1 MRTGRVR
8 VCVEWLYTVY
18 AAVALCV
25 CLIVWT
31 PLALAL
37 PGRALRRRAGRL
49 AVRCALALAGVRV
62 RTTCREP
69 LPAGA
74 VVVVCNHASYLD
86 GPVLF
91 AALPPRFA
99 FVIKREAGHVPLMG
113 LVLRR
118 LGHEFVDRF
127 NRQRGAIDARR
138 ILRLAANGESIAFFP
153 EGTFVPEPGIGRFH
167 TGAFLTAVRAGVPV
181 VPVAIR
187 GTRHILAPGSPRLRP
202 GAIDVEVL
210 GVADVPDGTEER
222 TRALADAARD
232 RILAATGEPDRSGR
246 GHG

>member
-1 MRTGRVR
+1 MSNSRGRIGL
-8 VCVEWLYTVY
+8 EWLYT
-18 AAVALCV
+18 ACAGLALLLCLVA
-25 CLIVWT
+25 WT

-37 PGRALRRRAGRL
+37 PGRTLRRRAGRL
-49 AVRCALALAGVRV
+49 AVRSALALAGLRL
-62 RTTCREP
+62 RTRLREP
-69 LPAGA
+69 LPEGA
-74 VVVVCNHASYLD
+74 VVIVSNHASYLD

-99 FVIKREAGHVPLMG
+99 FVIKQEAARVPVMG

-127 NRQRGAIDARR
+127 NRQRGAMDARR

-153 EGTFVPEPGIGRFH
+153 EGTIVPEPGVGRFH

-181 VPVAIR
+181 VAVAIR
-187 GTRHILAPGSPRLRP
+187 GTRHILCPGSPRLRP
-202 GAIDVEVL
+202 GAIEVEVL
-210 GVADVPDGTEER
+210 GVVAVPDDADER

-232 RILAATGEPDRSGR
+232 RILAATGEPDRSDR
-246 GHG
+246 PRD

>member
-1 MRTGRVR
+1 MSTRRVR
-8 VCVEWLYTVY
+8 IGLEWLYTAY
-18 AAVALCV
+18 AGFALLV
-25 CLIVWT
+25 CLAAFT
-31 PLALAL
+31 PLALSL
-37 PGRALRRRAGRL
+37 PGRTLRRRVGRL
-49 AVRCALALAGVRV
+49 AVRSALALAGLRL
-62 RTTCREP
+62 RTTFREP

-74 VVVVCNHASYLD
+74 VVIVSNHASYLD

-99 FVIKREAGHVPLMG
+99 FVIKQEAARVPVMG

-127 NRQRGAIDARR
+127 NRQRGAADARR
-138 ILRLAANGESIAFFP
+138 ILRLAANGESVAFFP
-153 EGTFVPEPGIGRFH
+153 EGTIVPEPGIGRFH

-187 GTRHILAPGSPRLRP
+187 GTRRILCPGSPRLRP

-210 GVADVPDGTEER
+210 GIVGVAEDVDER
-222 TRALADAARD
+222 TRLLGDAARA
-232 RILAATGEPDRSGR
+232 RILTATGEPDRSAAP
-246 GHG
+246 HG